1 MKMKKAWEI
10 VDEIK
15 TLRKALKD
23 VETRDKQNDS
33 LLILSRIHAL
43 EWVMGYQK
51 RTQLPKGQK

>member
-1 MKMKKAWEI
+1 MKKAWEI